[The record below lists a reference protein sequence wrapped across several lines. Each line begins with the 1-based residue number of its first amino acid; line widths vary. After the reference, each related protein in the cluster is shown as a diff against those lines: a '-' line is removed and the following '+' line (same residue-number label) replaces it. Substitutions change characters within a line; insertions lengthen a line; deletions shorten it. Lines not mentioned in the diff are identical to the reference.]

1 MNWNKIKQAKWFVPL
16 ILGLIAILI
25 VGGVE
30 ATNAWNS
37 ANLHG
42 TGTVTVTTT
51 TTTPVAASFS
61 GTITSDSL
69 SIGTVATGATLNI
82 GGVST
87 TEHTLGIASASVT
100 NITPGTYGFS
110 LTPAS
115 VTANSAALTTYFGN
129 MGGNSSYLTQIT
141 AEINGTAPFF
151 FLNISGSTVSIYDGF
166 QRGLNPAS
174 IAPLVINDNYPVGVY
189 TYTGT
194 LTGANGAANL
204 PVTVT
209 LTVVEPA
216 VWEIGT
222 TIVTGNPTV
231 TLAFPASTTVG
242 AGGAIS
248 VTATLS
254 VTDIGSA
261 AITNWN
267 LSNVVTPTT
276 GSGWTLTVV
285 PTVTPL
291 TTGNSTVL
299 TFTLAGTAPSGAA
312 SINLNGVSCTLT
324 PSN

>member
-1 MNWNKIKQAKWFVPL
+1 MNWNKFKNAKWFAPL
-16 ILGLIAILI
+16 ILGLIAIII
-25 VGGVE
+25 VGGVM
-30 ATNAWNS
+30 ASNAWNS

-42 TGTVTVTTT
+42 TGIVTVTT

-82 GGVST
+82 GGVVA
-87 TEHTLGIASASVT
+87 TEHTLGIASPSVT
-100 NITPGTYGFS
+100 NIAPSSYGFKLQADS
-110 LTPAS
+110 TQQ
-115 VTANSAALTTYFGN
+115 AALVTYFGT
-129 MGGNSSYLTQIT
+129 MGGNSTYVTDIGN
-141 AEINGTAPFF
+141 EINGTLPFF
-151 FLNISGSTVSIYDGF
+151 FLNISGSTVNIYDGF
-166 QRGLNPAS
+166 QDQLGNHT
-174 IAPLVINDNYPVGVY
+174 APLVINDTYPVGVY

-194 LTGANGAANL
+194 LTGANGATNL

-231 TLAFPASTTVG
+231 TLAFGSPTVAAG
-242 AGGAIS
+242 APIS

-254 VTDIGSA
+254 VTNIGSA
-261 AITNWN
+261 TITGWN
-267 LSNVVTPTT
+267 LTNVVYPST
-276 GSGWTLTVV
+276 GTGWNLTVV
-285 PTVTPL
+285 PTASSIATGA
-291 TTGNSTVL
+291 TTTL
-299 TFTLAGTAPSGAA
+299 TFTLTGTAPSGSA